1 MTMSL
6 HTITHFSWRLLT
18 AVMLCIG
25 LVATA
30 SGGERVNLFEAERI
44 IAQSAGED
52 RQVEVLAEALD
63 EVLRRSSGRS
73 VLPDHPALDDARESP
88 QNLLRSFNLADS
100 DETIPDAIG
109 NPQPTYLLEM
119 EFEGALIRDLLAS
132 ADIPVWTSLRPS
144 TLLLLAGPD
153 GEQINLLSA
162 DMDVSA
168 VTTATD
174 EGFATGL
181 PLVWPLL
188 DLEDQLAISANDIW
202 GGVHEA
208 MVSVSERY
216 QADAVL
222 GGYVGMQPD
231 SGQWIGRWHLVFAG
245 ERTSSTFFGED
256 LDTVIRQGMQ
266 MASRALS
273 SRYTIDFARGN
284 THQHELN
291 ILNLT
296 NLETHGAVRNYLND
310 LIGTEA
316 VAMRSLEG
324 DEGRYR
330 LTTRADRDTL
340 LDLLALEGG
349 LQEAPTIG
357 GGAGRFGS
365 EPELEFVWRN

>member
-1 MTMSL
+1 MSL
-6 HTITHFSWRLLT
+6 HTITYSSWRLIAPVL
-18 AVMLCIG
+18 LSIG

-30 SGGERVNLFEAERI
+30 SGAQRVNLFEAERI
-44 IAQSAGED
+44 IAQSAGESG
-52 RQVEVLAEALD
+52 QIEVLADALD
-63 EVLRRSSGRS
+63 EVLRRSSGRT

-119 EFEGALIRDLLAS
+119 EFEGALIRDLLAR

-144 TLLLLAGPD
+144 TLMLLAGPD
-153 GEQINLLSA
+153 GQRIELLSG
-162 DMDVSA
+162 DMQVEA

-174 EGFATGL
+174 AAFASGL
-181 PLVWPLL
+181 PVVWPLL
-188 DLEDQLAISANDIW
+188 DLEDQLVIGANDIW
-202 GGVHEA
+202 GGVNEA
-208 MVSVSERY
+208 MVTVGERY

-256 LDTVIRQGMQ
+256 LDTVVRQGVQ

-273 SRYTIDFARGN
+273 GRYAIDFASAD
-284 THQHELN
+284 THNYELT

-296 NLETHGAVRNYLND
+296 NLETHGAVRNYLED

-316 VAMRSLEG
+316 VTMRSLNG

-330 LTTRADRDTL
+330 LTTRANRETL
-340 LDLLALEGG
+340 LDLLALEGH
-349 LQEAPTIG
+349 LEESPTIG
-357 GGAGRFGS
+357 VRGEDFGA
-365 EPELEFVWRN
+365 EPDLEFLWRN